1 MGLGIF
7 RGGMEAEGA
16 SSTTGKLAELRQ
28 QDEELETGAS
38 ARSGGRGRC
47 RAGPPRMDP
56 ATNEAHKKLWM
67 GWVEGER
74 RPLLAPL
81 GMRPKIISSN
91 KFKDT
96 THKRFYRPTIL
107 HKIIRNGKERGKQ
120 SGSSSIRFSIFQEKT
135 DNQTY
140 AQVLNIPR
148 AVRCSSCS
156 SPGLLR
162 LADKRQPSSA
172 AFPRLAQF
180 SRSETR
186 DPLQGFETDCP
197 HRPATDAATRTWT
210 RVSEQAPIESRSEGA
225 TKTRRPWC
233 SASSF

>member
-96 THKRFYRPTIL
+96 THKRFYRPFSAPLYYTKL
-107 HKIIRNGKERGKQ
+107 SGTVKRG
-120 SGSSSIRFSIFQEKT
+120 G
-135 DNQTY
+135 NN
-140 AQVLNIPR
+140 QVLHLF
-148 AVRCSSCS
+148 ASAFSKK
-156 SPGLLR
+156 
-162 LADKRQPSSA
+162 KR
-172 AFPRLAQF
+172 
-180 SRSETR
+180 
-186 DPLQGFETDCP
+186 
-197 HRPATDAATRTWT
+197 
-210 RVSEQAPIESRSEGA
+210 I
-225 TKTRRPWC
+225 TKHTPK
-233 SASSF
+233 S